1 MTTLDWRSPEAYA
14 PLESADAADLA
25 WEFLRRHP
33 DYRQD
38 YRRWTQYGKP
48 DAGHA
53 EFRRQ
58 WGLIFRS

>member
-14 PLESADAADLA
+14 RFETADAADLA

-33 DYRQD
+33 DYRKHYD
-38 YRRWTQYGKP
+38 RWIEDGKP

-53 EFRRQ
+53 DFRRQ
-58 WGLIFRS
+58 WGLIFRR